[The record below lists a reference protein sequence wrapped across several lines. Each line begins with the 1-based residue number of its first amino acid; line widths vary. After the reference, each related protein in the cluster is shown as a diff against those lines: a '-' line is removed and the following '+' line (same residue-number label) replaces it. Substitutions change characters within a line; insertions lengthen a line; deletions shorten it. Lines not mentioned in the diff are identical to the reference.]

1 MDIWDEIKKL
11 QGYQSGNGGVDSY
24 GVDHSGFSLRD
35 ELEYQSVRLARENQL
50 AEGFAK
56 QGIAEENYPQYGTNF
71 WGGSPENNYGFGTSN
86 IKQNIEN
93 VTNQLNNGGFSGGV
107 NGGGFNAGA
116 NNGQITTNSDYTVNT
131 ESLIGKPSSYFQN
144 NNSVSGSNNFVENQ
158 AQNNIQPKYW
168 ESAMDGK
175 KVYEDVIKQE
185 GNFIPTNQNLFD
197 YTKSAIQGGM
207 NIVGNFSD
215 MRKMNVTDK
224 YKHAMMNCSAAQY
237 GQGGADIATLA
248 SNLREWN
255 DKRTGSNTLDSSEG
269 DQYAN
274 RIGRLLG
281 GKYPKE
287 DCDEL
292 IRRYIKKNW

>member
-11 QGYQSGNGGVDSY
+11 TGYQSGNGRVDSY

-35 ELEYQSVRLARENQL
+35 ELEYQSARLARENQL
-50 AEGFAK
+50 AKNFSK
-56 QGIAEENYPQYGTNF
+56 QGIAEENYPQFGTNF
-71 WGGSPENNYGFGTSN
+71 WGGSPENNYGFGSSN
-86 IKQNIEN
+86 ISQNIEN
-93 VTNQLNNGGFSGGV
+93 VTNQLNNGANSGQGLV
-107 NGGGFNAGA
+107 NP
-116 NNGQITTNSDYTVNT
+116 DYTINT
-131 ESLIGKPSSYFQN
+131 ESLVGQPSSYFQN
-144 NNSVSGSNNFVENQ
+144 NNYVSGMNNSVVNQ
-158 AQNNIQPKYW
+158 AQNNIQPRYW
-168 ESAMDGK
+168 ENAMDGK
-175 KVYEDVIKQE
+175 KVYKDVVKQE
-185 GNFIPTNQNLFD
+185 GNFVPPNQNLFD

-207 NIVGNFSD
+207 NIVGNFSN
-215 MRKMNVTDK
+215 MKKMNVTDK
-224 YKHAMMNCSAAQY
+224 YKHAMMNCNAAQY

>member
-11 QGYQSGNGGVDSY
+11 SGYQSGNGGVDSY
-24 GVDHSGFSLRD
+24 GVDHSGFSTRD
-35 ELEYQSVRLARENQL
+35 ELEYQSARLARENQL
-50 AEGFAK
+50 AENFSK
-56 QGIAEENYPQYGTNF
+56 QGIAEENYPQFGTNF
-71 WGGSPENNYGFGTSN
+71 WGGTPENNYGFGTSN

-93 VTNQLNNGGFSGGV
+93 ITNQLNNGGFS
-107 NGGGFNAGA
+107 
-116 NNGQITTNSDYTVNT
+116 
-131 ESLIGKPSSYFQN
+131 
-144 NNSVSGSNNFVENQ
+144 
-158 AQNNIQPKYW
+158 
-168 ESAMDGK
+168 
-175 KVYEDVIKQE
+175 
-185 GNFIPTNQNLFD
+185 
-197 YTKSAIQGGM
+197 GGM

-237 GQGGADIATLA
+237 GQGGADMATLA

>member
-11 QGYQSGNGGVDSY
+11 SRYQSGNGGVDSY
-24 GVDHSGFSLRD
+24 GVDHSGFSTRD
-35 ELEYQSVRLARENQL
+35 ELEYQSARLARENQL
-50 AEGFAK
+50 AQNFAN
-56 QGIAEENYPQYGTNF
+56 QGISEENYPQYGTNF

-86 IKQNIEN
+86 ISQNIQN
-93 VTNQLNNGGFSGGV
+93 VTNQLNNS
-107 NGGGFNAGA
+107 GFNNGT
-116 NNGQITTNSDYTVNT
+116 NNRQVFANSDYMVNT
-131 ESLIGKPSSYFQN
+131 ESLVGKPRSYFQN
-144 NNSVSGSNNFVENQ
+144 NNY
-158 AQNNIQPKYW
+158 ANIQPQNW
-168 ESAMDGK
+168 ESATEGK
-175 KVYEDVIKQE
+175 QVYDNVIRHE
-185 GNFIPTNQNLFD
+185 GNFIPPDQGMFN
-197 YTKSAIQGGM
+197 YAKSAIQGGV
-207 NIVGNFSD
+207 NLVSNFSD

-224 YKHAMMNCSAAQY
+224 YKHAMMNCYAAQY

-274 RIGRLLG
+274 KIGRLLG

-292 IRRYIKKNW
+292 VQRYIKKNW

>member
-1 MDIWDEIKKL
+1 MDMYPKYKSPF
-11 QGYQSGNGGVDSY
+11 GYQVGDNGIDSY
-24 GVDHSGFSLRD
+24 GVNHSGFSLRD
-35 ELEYQSVRLARENQL
+35 EIEYQTARDQRESKMMQMYNN
-50 AEGFAK
+50 
-56 QGIAEENYPQYGTNF
+56 QGITDNYPQYTTNF
-71 WGGSPENNYGFGTSN
+71 WGDAGNNYGFGTSN

-144 NNSVSGSNNFVENQ
+144 NNSVSCSNNFVENQ

>member
-11 QGYQSGNGGVDSY
+11 TGYQSGNGGVDSS

-35 ELEYQSVRLARENQL
+35 ELEYQSARLARENQL
-50 AEGFAK
+50 AKNFSK
-56 QGIAEENYPQYGTNF
+56 QGIAEENYPQFGTNF
-71 WGGSPENNYGFGTSN
+71 WGGSPENNYGFGSSN
-86 IKQNIEN
+86 ISQNIEN
-93 VTNQLNNGGFSGGV
+93 FTNQLNNGANSGQGLV
-107 NGGGFNAGA
+107 NP
-116 NNGQITTNSDYTVNT
+116 DYTINT
-131 ESLIGKPSSYFQN
+131 ESLVGQPSSYFQN
-144 NNSVSGSNNFVENQ
+144 NNYVSGMNNSVVNQ
-158 AQNNIQPKYW
+158 AQNNIQPRYW
-168 ESAMDGK
+168 ENAMDGK
-175 KVYEDVIKQE
+175 KVYEDVVKQE
-185 GNFIPTNQNLFD
+185 GNFVPPNQNLFD

-207 NIVGNFSD
+207 NIVGNFSN
-215 MRKMNVTDK
+215 MKKMNVTDK
-224 YKHAMMNCSAAQY
+224 YKHAMMNCNAAQY

>member
-11 QGYQSGNGGVDSY
+11 SGYQSGNGGVDSY
-24 GVDHSGFSLRD
+24 GVDHSGFSTRD
-35 ELEYQSVRLARENQL
+35 ELEYQSARLARENQL

-56 QGIAEENYPQYGTNF
+56 QGIAEENYPQFGTNF
-71 WGGSPENNYGFGTSN
+71 WDGSPENNYGFGSSN
-86 IKQNIEN
+86 ISQNIEN
-93 VTNQLNNGGFSGGV
+93 VTNQLNNGANSGQGLV
-107 NGGGFNAGA
+107 NP
-116 NNGQITTNSDYTVNT
+116 DYTINT
-131 ESLIGKPSSYFQN
+131 ESLVGQPSSYFQN
-144 NNSVSGSNNFVENQ
+144 NNYVSGMNNSVVNQ
-158 AQNNIQPKYW
+158 AQNNIQPRYW
-168 ESAMDGK
+168 ENAMDGK
-175 KVYEDVIKQE
+175 KVYEDVVKQE
-185 GNFIPTNQNLFD
+185 GNFVPPNQNLFD

-207 NIVGNFSD
+207 NIVGNFSN
-215 MRKMNVTDK
+215 MKKMNVTDK

>member
-11 QGYQSGNGGVDSY
+11 SGYQSGNGGVDSY
-24 GVDHSGFSLRD
+24 GVDHSGFSTRD
-35 ELEYQSVRLARENQL
+35 ELEYQSARLARENQL

-56 QGIAEENYPQYGTNF
+56 QGIAEENYPQFGTNF
-71 WGGSPENNYGFGTSN
+71 WDGSPENNYGFGSSN
-86 IKQNIEN
+86 ISQNIEN
-93 VTNQLNNGGFSGGV
+93 VTNQLNNGANSGQGLV
-107 NGGGFNAGA
+107 NP
-116 NNGQITTNSDYTVNT
+116 DYTINT
-131 ESLIGKPSSYFQN
+131 ESLVGQPSSYFQN
-144 NNSVSGSNNFVENQ
+144 NNYVSGMNNSVVNQ
-158 AQNNIQPKYW
+158 AQNNIQPRYW
-168 ESAMDGK
+168 ENAMDGK
-175 KVYEDVIKQE
+175 KVYEDVVKQE
-185 GNFIPTNQNLFD
+185 GNFVPPNQNLFD

-207 NIVGNFSD
+207 NIVGNFSN
-215 MRKMNVTDK
+215 MKKMNVTDK
-224 YKHAMMNCSAAQY
+224 YKHAMMNCNAAQY